1 MFFTPTIKNE
11 GEIMDT
17 LRGKLQYSPKERFPL
32 QIFTKA
38 GMFILWPLLE
48 PTFWSLCGLYV
59 EDNTESTLSYALTLS
74 KNRDRVFRYESR
86 ENMFLFTP
94 GRIEK
99 FNVASHLDSLFTFLN
114 EKEVVVEGNREYF
127 KISAVVKE

>member
-1 MFFTPTIKNE
+1 
-11 GEIMDT
+11 MDT
-17 LRGKLQYSPKERFPL
+17 LRGKLRYSPKERFPL

-59 EDNTESTLSYALTLS
+59 EDDTKSTSSYSLTLS
-74 KNRDRVFRYESR
+74 KKRDRVFRYESR

-94 GRIEK
+94 GRIGN
-99 FNVASHLDSLFTFLN
+99 FSVASHLDSLFTLLN
-114 EKEVVVEGNREYF
+114 GKEVIVEANREHF
-127 KISAVVKE
+127 KIYPAAKE